1 MRNPVWLYYE
11 FETVLDLP
19 IRLFIRE
26 LLKTCWRPYGLQ
38 AWMNWLMN
46 TIFAKFYIEGWNLLQ
61 IVLSVCHC
69 KNKMYSQNSLR
80 ITPPF
85 LAKCFWSLYV
95 DFVFLYHTFFVPF
108 ICLLWVNLGSSHFHH
123 TVLPSSRRN
132 AVLFVTGGASFQA
145 DLELLR
151 HLQISDA
158 FDIACF

>member
-19 IRLFIRE
+19 IKLFIRE

-69 KNKMYSQNSLR
+69 KNKMYSQKLFTHNSSF
-80 ITPPF
+80 PCKMF
-85 LAKCFWSLYV
+85 LEFVRWLCFSLPYI
-95 DFVFLYHTFFVPF
+95 FVPF

-132 AVLFVTGGASFQA
+132 AVLFCDWWCLFLA

-151 HLQISDA
+151 HLQISDTI
-158 FDIACF
+158 DVACF